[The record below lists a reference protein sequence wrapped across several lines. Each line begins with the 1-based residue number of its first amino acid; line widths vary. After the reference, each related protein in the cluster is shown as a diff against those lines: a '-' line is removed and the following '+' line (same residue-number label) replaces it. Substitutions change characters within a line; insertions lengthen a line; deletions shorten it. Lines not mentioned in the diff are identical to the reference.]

1 MSAWPGKYVIGLTGN
16 IATGKSVV
24 RKMLEHLGAFGI
36 DADALAH
43 RAMAS
48 AGPAFKPILQTFG
61 NYILT
66 PEGQIDR
73 GRLGSIVFNDPHA
86 LQRLEDIVHPFV
98 SQAIDLLAGRSKRRI
113 LVIEAIKLLEGEL
126 AGKCDV
132 IWVVDS
138 PTVVQQARM
147 MRKRNLSAEEAL
159 TRIQAQNPQ
168 KDKLAHAG
176 TIINNAGTFGVTWEQ
191 VQSSWI
197 NLPAPESPEQP
208 EEDSTPDEA
217 GVSVRRGRASD
228 AAAIA
233 EFINTVGNTDERRTR
248 EDVIASFGQKAYFLA
263 FQEEE
268 LAAVIGW
275 QVENLVTRADE
286 LHTLEGVS
294 PAALVRSLTREVEQ
308 ASADLQS
315 EAAFLFLEPGMYE
328 AAAETLETMGYKAVE
343 PDDIKI
349 TAWSEAMAESQ
360 PPDTTALFKKL
371 REDRVLRPV

>member
-1 MSAWPGKYVIGLTGN
+1 MSAWPGKYAIGLTGN

-48 AGPAFKPILQTFG
+48 TGPAFKPILQTFG

-73 GRLGSIVFNDPHA
+73 GRLGSIVFNDPRA
-86 LQRLEDIVHPFV
+86 LQSLEDIVHPFV

-113 LVIEAIKLLEGEL
+113 LVVEAIKLLEGGL

-138 PTVVQQARM
+138 PTEVQRARLI
-147 MRKRNLSAEEAL
+147 RKRNLSAEEAL
-159 TRIQAQNPQ
+159 TRIQTQNPQ
-168 KDKLAHAG
+168 ADKLARAG
-176 TIINNAGTFGVTWEQ
+176 TIINNISAFEDTWEQ
-191 VQSSWI
+191 VQRAWV
-197 NLPAPESPEQP
+197 NLPAPKSPEQA

-217 GVSVRRGRASD
+217 GVTVRRGLASD

-233 EFINTVGNTDERRTR
+233 EFINTVSNNDERRTR
-248 EDVIASFGQKAYFLA
+248 EDVIVSFGQKAYFLA
-263 FQEEE
+263 SQEEE

-286 LHTLEGVS
+286 FHTLEGVS
-294 PAALVRSLTREVEQ
+294 PAALVISLIHEVEH

-315 EAAFLFLEPGMYE
+315 EAAFLFLEPILFE

-343 PDDIKI
+343 PDDIDI
-349 TAWSEAMAESQ
+349 TVWSEAMAESQ

>member
-43 RAMAS
+43 RSMAS
-48 AGPAFKPILQTFG
+48 AGPAFKPILQKFG
-61 NYILT
+61 NYILS

-73 GRLGSIVFNDPHA
+73 GRLGSIVFTDPRA
-86 LQRLEDIVHPFV
+86 LQSLEDIVHPFV

-138 PTVVQQARM
+138 PTEVQQARLI
-147 MRKRNLSAEEAL
+147 RKRNLRAEEAL

-168 KDKLAHAG
+168 TDKLARAS
-176 TIINNAGTFGVTWEQ
+176 TIINNTGAFEDTWEQ
-191 VQSSWI
+191 VQSAWVK
-197 NLPAPESPEQP
+197 LPAPKTPEQT

-233 EFINTVGNTDERRTR
+233 EFINAVSNTDERRTR

-263 FQEEE
+263 FQEEK

-275 QVENLVTRADE
+275 QVENLITRADE
-286 LHTLEGVS
+286 LHTLDGVS
-294 PAALVRSLTREVEQ
+294 PIAVVRSLTREVEH

-315 EAAFLFLEPGMYE
+315 EAAFLFLESVLYE
-328 AAAETLETMGYKAVE
+328 ATAETLETMGYTAVE
-343 PDDIKI
+343 PEDIDI